1 MIDLDSNATTVL
13 DPRVLEAMRPHLLS
27 GGNPESRHALGRRAR
42 KAWEDARDAIAHRVG
57 ADPEELIFTSGG
69 TEANNLALLGY
80 LNQILEQKA
89 AIRPLVYCSTIEHPA
104 VSEPLENL
112 AKLEKITINRLP
124 VQSDGRVDPAQVAAL
139 LESSPT
145 TPAMVSIMLANN
157 ETGVI
162 QPIAELSELLK
173 SKSIAFHTDAVQAV
187 GRIDVNFHQLGVDF
201 LASGSH
207 KMHGPPGIGFLLVRK
222 GVTIQPLLRG
232 GGQQKALR
240 PGTPPVALAV
250 GLAEALRLYET
261 EKQERHQRWQDFE
274 ETLRN
279 ILRDRL
285 QELPVKI
292 RSNSPEDTCQ
302 KLPQTVNLYFDH
314 PSLIGELALM
324 QLDMAG
330 VAVSLGSACASGSTR
345 PSPVLLAMGHSE
357 DRARNSMRISF
368 SAMTCEEEVRKA
380 AELIASVV
388 RGFVINES

>member
-69 TEANNLALLGY
+69 TESNNLALLGY
-80 LNQILEQKA
+80 LNQIIERKDD
-89 AIRPLVYCSTIEHPA
+89 IRPLVYCSTIEHPA
-104 VSEPLENL
+104 VAEPLENL
-112 AKLEKITINRLP
+112 AKLEKITINRIP
-124 VQSDGRVDPAQVAAL
+124 VQPDGRVDSAQFAAL
-139 LESSPT
+139 LESGQS

-162 QPIAELSELLK
+162 QPITELSELLK

-187 GRIDVNFHQLGVDF
+187 GRIDVNFHQLGVDL

-207 KMHGPPGIGFLLVRK
+207 KMHGPPGIGFLLIRK
-222 GVTIQPLLRG
+222 GITIQPLLRG

-250 GLAEALRLYET
+250 GLAEALRLYQA
-261 EKQERHQRWQDFE
+261 EKQERHQRWQNFE

-292 RSNSPEDTCQ
+292 QSNSPEDTCQ
-302 KLPQTVNLYFDH
+302 KLPQTVNLFFDH
-314 PSLIGELALM
+314 PSMIGELALM

-330 VAVSLGSACASGSTR
+330 VALSLGSACASGSTR

-368 SAMTCEEEVRKA
+368 SAMTCEDEVRKA
-380 AELIASVV
+380 AELIANVV